1 MKSMLS
7 FNFIFPRYE
16 EERAKLPRKGASRE
30 EQTLAL
36 LQKFT
41 AKMTRVMSH
50 DSGSGGE
57 EDEQEQE
64 EESEIQVKEEE
75 EEDASDW
82 SVYCC
87 VCMIKCE
94 M

>member
-1 MKSMLS
+1 MLS
-7 FNFIFPRYE
+7 FNFILPRYE
-16 EERAKLPRKGASRE
+16 EGRAKLPQKGASRE

-57 EDEQEQE
+57 EDEQELG
-64 EESEIQVKEEE
+64 EESEMQVKEEE
-75 EEDASDW
+75 ADASDW

-87 VCMIKCE
+87 VCIIKCE
-94 M
+94 I